1 MPCFTASNLRLV
13 RDQLEHAGK
22 RRAKTTTTHR
32 SQGSSTNV
40 AVGTT
45 AELNA
50 SLKAAIAAQN
60 NKKAAKECTEFLKV
74 MGYTPQTLNKRPV
87 GPKSGRTKNQTTLTQ
102 KELDRLKNASKV
114 VTLEDRL
121 EVLKRQEEERN
132 RMEKETEEVRTRFKK
147 IDDARQKA
155 LEENAV
161 KEDLFGAGEKVKV
174 LERAFLAK
182 HEQEEEVRRVNR
194 IILNA
199 KCQAV
204 RDAQIQEKEDFQRE
218 LRNEEMRMD
227 RMVLEG
233 ATGALKKEDAKEEK
247 KKEEKLKYACE
258 IRNQLNERETLRFLE
273 AERLEQEAKRIRKAN
288 ELIRVED
295 ERQAQLQRE
304 RKLKFR
310 EELNRIAEMAAL
322 FKRMLCEQ
330 EREAD
335 MRAAAYMR
343 EKQKKERELAMEKKL
358 AQEASESKRQ
368 RIFILAQKVLE
379 AKSASE
385 ELSYMREQERIERE
399 YRRKEKEATM
409 RKRQIEKDL
418 AEARESQLRQ
428 TKQRQA
434 LQIARAEQDFDNLM
448 AQVKVDEEKQ
458 KQQEA
463 QRERQNDCYRQ
474 AIIKQM
480 NDKELERRRLLELDR
495 AQALDW
501 REGERQRDRNIR
513 AVIDAKLAA
522 MRDACLPE
530 KYIKEV
536 EMQLTKIKGQK
547 ALLTKIK

>member
-13 RDQLEHAGK
+13 RDHMENTGR
-22 RRAKTTTTHR
+22 RRAKTSTTHR
-32 SQGSSTNV
+32 SHVSNTSLV
-40 AVGTT
+40 AATT
-45 AELNA
+45 VELNE
-50 SLKAAIAAQN
+50 SVKAAIVAHN
-60 NKKAAKECTEFLKV
+60 NKKLTKECTEFLKV
-74 MGYTPQTLNKRPV
+74 MGYTPQTLHRRP
-87 GPKSGRTKNQTTLTQ
+87 GSKKEKLNKNQAMLTQ
-102 KELDRLKNASKV
+102 KELERLKNSSKV

-121 EVLKRQEEERN
+121 EVLRKQEEERN
-132 RMEKETEEVRTRFKK
+132 RMERETEELRLRYKK

-155 LEENAV
+155 LEENAE

-174 LERAFLAK
+174 LERAFLAR

-218 LRNEEMRMD
+218 LRDEEIRMD
-227 RMVLEG
+227 RMVLER
-233 ATGALKKEDAKEEK
+233 ATDALKKEDANEEK

-258 IRNQLNERETLRFLE
+258 IRNQLHERENLRFLE
-273 AERLEQEAKRIRKAN
+273 AERLEEEAKRIRKAN
-288 ELIRVED
+288 ELTRVED
-295 ERQAQLQRE
+295 ERQAKLQRE

-310 EELNRIAEMAAL
+310 EELNRITEMAAL
-322 FKRMLCEQ
+322 FRKMLCEQ

-343 EKQKKERELAMEKKL
+343 EKQKKERELALEKKVAL
-358 AQEASESKRQ
+358 EAAESKRQ

-379 AKSASE
+379 SKTASE

-399 YRRKEKEATM
+399 YRRKEKEAAL
-409 RKRQIEKDL
+409 RKKQIEKEL
-418 AEARESQLRQ
+418 AEARERQLRE
-428 TKQRQA
+428 TKHRQA
-434 LQIARAEQDFDNLM
+434 LQIARAEKDFDHLM
-448 AQVKVDEEKQ
+448 AQVKQYEEKQ

-463 QRERQNDCYRQ
+463 QRERQNECYRQ

-480 NDKELERRRLLELDR
+480 TEKELERRRLLDLDR

-536 EMQLTKIKGQK
+536 EMQLAKIKGQK
-547 ALLTKIK
+547 TLLTKTK